1 MYGYFNDNPRRNGNR
16 IHLNM
21 KPLVKITKIKAC
33 ENAEYATPDWKDYD
47 VGKLNGNMSLPTDYY
62 LEGYLIKE
70 IVKGESVLV
79 ERISR
84 NGEKIGG
91 FFQTSK
97 VTEVFDGGF
106 KTLNSVYKIDYIM

>member
-1 MYGYFNDNPRRNGNR
+1 
-16 IHLNM
+16 M

-33 ENAEYATPDWKDYD
+33 EDPEYATPDWKDYE
-47 VGKLNGNMSLPTDYY
+47 VGKLNGNISLPADYY
-62 LEGYLIKE
+62 LEGYLLNKITKD
-70 IVKGESVLV
+70 KSVVV

-91 FFQTSK
+91 FFTTSL
-97 VTEVFDGGF
+97 VTEIFDGGF